1 MQTRYFSR
9 HRKRRRSSVPS
20 HRDSTFLPSWSI
32 INLMKDLKKTW
43 GETFLPFSGDKKPF
57 PFLKSP
63 FDERDGKFSPD
74 TKWIAYQSDESG
86 RFEIYVR
93 PFQGQGGKFHISTSG
108 GTQPRWNR
116 NGKEIFYLSLD
127 SKMMAVPVKLSPD
140 GQSLEIGTP
149 AALFPVRIA
158 LGPLTGPVQAAI
170 CRVFRWP

>member
-20 HRDSTFLPSWSI
+20 HRDSTFLPSWST
-32 INLMKDLKKTW
+32 INLMKDLKNTW

-86 RFEIYVR
+86 RFEIYSG
-93 PFQGQGGKFHISTSG
+93 PFRDRVGSSTSPRAAARSRG
-108 GTQPRWNR
+108 GT
-116 NGKEIFYLSLD
+116 G
-127 SKMMAVPVKLSPD
+127 
-140 GQSLEIGTP
+140 
-149 AALFPVRIA
+149 
-158 LGPLTGPVQAAI
+158 
-170 CRVFRWP
+170 

>member
-1 MQTRYFSR
+1 
-9 HRKRRRSSVPS
+9 
-20 HRDSTFLPSWSI
+20 
-32 INLMKDLKKTW
+32 MKDLKKTW

-93 PFQGQGGKFHISTSG
+93 PFQGPSGKFHISTSG

-116 NGKEIFYLSLD
+116 NGK
-127 SKMMAVPVKLSPD
+127 
-140 GQSLEIGTP
+140 
-149 AALFPVRIA
+149 
-158 LGPLTGPVQAAI
+158 
-170 CRVFRWP
+170 